1 MAKMQPV
8 NFKHV
13 DEFLDYIPE
22 KERVVVDFLREIV
35 FDCIP
40 DAREKLSYNVPYY
53 SRNKRICF
61 IWPSSVPWGKVKK
74 EGVMFG
80 FCTGHLLTDDIGFLE
95 KGDRKIVYTKTYFAP
110 EEVEVDLLKSFI
122 LEAVELDRQTSG
134 KRK

>member
-1 MAKMQPV
+1 MQAF

-13 DEFLDYIPE
+13 DEFLDYLPE
-22 KERVVVDFLREIV
+22 QERVVVAFLRETV

-40 DAREKLSYNVPYY
+40 DAHEKLSYNVPYY
-53 SRNKRICF
+53 SRNRRICF

-80 FCTGHLLTDDIGFLE
+80 FCTGHLLTDDIGYLE
-95 KGDRKIVYTKTYFAP
+95 KGNRKMVYAKTFFTP

-122 LEAVELDRQTSG
+122 LEAVELDRQTGG
-134 KRK
+134 KR

>member
-8 NFKHV
+8 NFKDV
-13 DEFLDYIPE
+13 DEFLDYLPE
-22 KERVVVDFLREIV
+22 QERVVVEFLREIV

-53 SRNKRICF
+53 SRNRRICF

-80 FCTGHLLTDDIGFLE
+80 FCTGHLLTDDIGYLE
-95 KGDRKIVYTKTYFAP
+95 KGNRKIVYTKTFFTSG
-110 EEVEVDLLKSFI
+110 EVDVNLLKSFI
-122 LEAVELDRQTSG
+122 LEAVELDHQTRS
-134 KRK
+134 KR